1 MVRRPW
7 LIDRPGVARALA
19 PGRPKPR
26 SVRYAPMR
34 LAVYTDYTYSRDEGG
49 VYAERAFALFLSA
62 LSERIERTVVFG
74 RMRPSGGSSRYRL
87 PDGVDFVALPYYES
101 LAHPPSAGLAMA
113 RSVRAFWR
121 GLDDVDVCWLLGPHP
136 LALVF
141 AGLAALRRRRL
152 VLGVRQDL
160 VAYTRS
166 RYPGRRLPVAVAAVL
181 DAAYRAIGRFC
192 PVIAVGPA
200 LARRYGRSRR
210 VLEIAVSLVS
220 DDEVAAAAGL
230 SRDYRGELRILSV
243 GRLDAEK
250 NPTMLAEVLAGL
262 QGAGGRDWRLVVCGE
277 GPLEGALRQRL
288 EQLGV
293 ADRAELR
300 GYVQH
305 GAAMRETYADA
316 HMLLH
321 VSWTEGLPQVIIE
334 ALAARLP
341 VVATDVGGIGDAV
354 GPAAVLIA
362 PGDVG
367 AAISALQD
375 LAQDPAKRAAVTEA
389 AGVYA
394 RNHTLEREVERVAE
408 FVQPPARGGG

>member
-1 MVRRPW
+1 
-7 LIDRPGVARALA
+7 
-19 PGRPKPR
+19 
-26 SVRYAPMR
+26 MR
-34 LAVYTDYTYSRDEGG
+34 LGVYTDYTYVRDEGG

-62 LSERIERTVVFG
+62 LSERIDRLVVVG
-74 RMRPSGGSSRYRL
+74 RMRPNGGSSRYRL
-87 PDGVDFVALPYYES
+87 PDDVDFVGLPYYES
-101 LAHPPSAGLAMA
+101 LARPASAGVAMA

-141 AGLAALRRRRL
+141 AVLAALRGRRL

-160 VAYTRS
+160 VTYTRS
-166 RYPGRRLPVAVAAVL
+166 RYPGRRLPVAVAVIL
-181 DAAYRAIGRFC
+181 DAAYRAIGRVS

-200 LARRYGRSRR
+200 LAHRYRRSKR

-220 DDEVAAAAGL
+220 GAEVAAAAAGPQ
-230 SRDYRGELRILSV
+230 RDYQGELRILSV

-262 QGAGGRDWRLVVCGE
+262 QRADGGDWRLVVCGE

-288 EQLGV
+288 EDLGV
-293 ADRAELR
+293 GDRAELL

-305 GAAMRETYADA
+305 GDAMRQTYADA

-321 VSWTEGLPQVIIE
+321 ASWTEGLPQVIIE

-354 GPAAVLIA
+354 GPAAILIP

-367 AAISALQD
+367 AAISALED
-375 LAQDPAKRAAVTEA
+375 LRRDAGLRAAVTD
-389 AGVYA
+389 AGGEYA
-394 RNHTLEREVERVAE
+394 RLHTLEREVARVAE
-408 FVQPPARGGG
+408 FIQEG

>member
-1 MVRRPW
+1 
-7 LIDRPGVARALA
+7 
-19 PGRPKPR
+19 
-26 SVRYAPMR
+26 MR
-34 LAVYTDYTYSRDEGG
+34 LAVYTDYTYARDAGG

-62 LSERIERTVVFG
+62 LSERIDRLVLVG
-74 RMRPSGGSSRYRL
+74 RMRPTGGSSRYML
-87 PDGVDFVALPYYES
+87 PDDVDFIGLPYYES
-101 LAHPPSAGLAMA
+101 LARPASASVAMA

-141 AGLAALRRRRL
+141 AALAALRGRRL

-160 VAYTRS
+160 VTYTSS
-166 RYPGRRLPVAVAAVL
+166 RYPGRRLPVVAAAIL
-181 DAAYRAIGRFC
+181 DAAYRAIGRVS

-200 LARRYGRSRR
+200 LAHRYRRSKS

-220 DDEVAAAAGL
+220 EAEVAAAAGQ

-250 NPTMLAEVLAGL
+250 NPTMLADVLAGL
-262 QGAGGRDWRLVVCGE
+262 QRADGGDWRLLVCGE

-288 EQLGV
+288 EDLGV
-293 ADRAELR
+293 GERAELL

-305 GAAMRETYADA
+305 GEAMRQAYADA

-354 GPAAVLIA
+354 GPAAILIA
-362 PGDVG
+362 PGDVS
-367 AAISALQD
+367 AAISALED
-375 LAQDPAKRAAVTEA
+375 LRRDAGLRASVTD
-389 AGVYA
+389 AGGEYA
-394 RNHTLEREVERVAE
+394 REHTLEREVERVAE
-408 FVQPPARGGG
+408 FIQKG

>member
-1 MVRRPW
+1 
-7 LIDRPGVARALA
+7 
-19 PGRPKPR
+19 
-26 SVRYAPMR
+26 MR
-34 LAVYTDYTYSRDEGG
+34 LAVYTDYTYARDDGG
-49 VYAERAFALFLSA
+49 IYAERAFALFLSA
-62 LSERIERTVVFG
+62 LSERIDRLVVVG
-74 RMRPSGGSSRYRL
+74 RMRPTGGSSRYRL
-87 PDGVDFVALPYYES
+87 PDDVDFVGLPYYES
-101 LAHPPSAGLAMA
+101 LARPASASVAMA

-141 AGLAALRRRRL
+141 AVLAPLRGRRL

-160 VAYTRS
+160 VTYTRS
-166 RYPGRRLPVAVAAVL
+166 RYPGRRLPAAAAAIL
-181 DAAYRAIGRFC
+181 DAAYRAIGSVS

-200 LARRYGRSRR
+200 LAHRYRRSKR

-220 DDEVAAAAGL
+220 GAEVAAAAAGPQ
-230 SRDYRGELRILSV
+230 RDYQGELRILSV

-262 QGAGGRDWRLVVCGE
+262 QRADGGDWRLVVCGE
-277 GPLEGALRQRL
+277 GPLKGALQQRL
-288 EQLGV
+288 EDLGV
-293 ADRAELR
+293 GERAELL

-305 GAAMRETYADA
+305 GDAMRQTYADA

-354 GPAAVLIA
+354 GPAAILIP

-367 AAISALQD
+367 AAISALED
-375 LAQDPAKRAAVTEA
+375 LRRDAGLRAAVTD
-389 AGVYA
+389 AGGEYA
-394 RNHTLEREVERVAE
+394 RLHTLEREVERVAE
-408 FVQPPARGGG
+408 FIQEE